1 MSRFFRA
8 LLFCFTVSI
17 THQLSFAQSQPAANS
32 TIVVSAGVPLHII
45 LDERTS
51 YTKEG
56 KPLRGHLSQPVYVF
70 DRIAL
75 PAGTEVLGKVAEVH
89 PVTKRKRFNA
99 LSSGDFTPL
108 REAEVQ
114 FDSLLLKDGTELPIQ
129 SAGAARDTAV
139 VRMSSSS
146 EQRGLWKQLKGSV
159 KDAVANEKRTFEDTV
174 HRPNKLQWAK
184 NSLLARLPYHPQV
197 YEAGTQFVAELQ
209 NPVEV
214 QSDSK
219 STTDLAKLGSK

>member
-8 LLFCFTVSI
+8 LLFCFTLSI
-17 THQLSFAQSQPAANS
+17 AHQLSFAQSQPSPNS

-51 YTKEG
+51 YTKVG
-56 KPLRGHLSQPVYVF
+56 KPLRGHLAQPVYVF

-89 PVTKRKRFNA
+89 PVSKGKRFNA

-114 FDSLLLKDGTELPIQ
+114 FYSIVLNDGKEIPIQ
-129 SAGAARDTAV
+129 SAGAVRDSAV
-139 VRMSSSS
+139 VRMASNA
-146 EQRGLWKQLKGSV
+146 EHRG
-159 KDAVANEKRTFEDTV
+159 
-174 HRPNKLQWAK
+174 
-184 NSLLARLPYHPQV
+184 
-197 YEAGTQFVAELQ
+197 
-209 NPVEV
+209 
-214 QSDSK
+214 
-219 STTDLAKLGSK
+219 